1 MAEWKARIDL
11 TNLPLRPR
19 QLKHDELQNVF
30 GGCYGYR
37 NVCIN
42 DSDCCSRMCRP
53 NWANLPT
60 SPVVDVIVCFCV

>member
-1 MAEWKARIDL
+1 MTERKARIDL

-30 GGCYGYR
+30 GGCYSFG

-42 DSDCCSRMCRP
+42 DSDCCAPYKCKLM
-53 NWANLPT
+53 T
-60 SPVVDVIVCFCV
+60 IQVVPIYGCVTYAWF